1 MEALEVPEHE
11 HPLTLVDLQLQ
22 YEEEEDDDDADG
34 EGGDPVKKE
43 GFSEVAC
50 GRCDQVINMY
60 HRHYY
65 KCMKGGPSCD
75 KVSLHKFCGE
85 LSTSLESTF
94 HPHPLTMF
102 IFPSN
107 WSCRICQSKHQ
118 PDEMCYCCF
127 ECRFFIDLKCAVEVG
142 KKIIHHPC
150 HPHSL
155 ICAISQPILCNCKA
169 CGREHKGV
177 FFQCTICDGFTI
189 HSECAFLPK
198 SLLIQHTTDDAF
210 FHTHPLTISY
220 SFPTE
225 DQKAKHYPRCRVCGG
240 DFSIENLW
248 IYKCDK
254 CMYYAHLNCA
264 TSRRE
269 PFMSIFLPA
278 GSGRTHKNY
287 KDIDYPRLVH
297 LPFPDET
304 YSIPKHLFF
313 QETRTSY
320 EVNLKHMSHPHPLIL
335 VDHAQTSS
343 LLPVV
348 CHDPMKKTQ
357 LLCTGCLR
365 PIMETMSFYKCAQHC
380 NFALHEWCTRLP
392 PKIKNHPGHPKHTL
406 LLMYSNA
413 LPFFFG
419 VFYCE
424 VCRLPC
430 NGFAYCCVECGFY
443 VDVTCGF
450 IPKEITH
457 QAHPN
462 HLLSI
467 VQGKITDT
475 CHMCFRYYAG
485 GPLSFR
491 CNTCH
496 IFIHPECALLLAET
510 IRHKYDK
517 KHPMNLSYL
526 PIENHK
532 SEYFC
537 EICEEDLNP
546 HDAFY
551 HCQDCAQSIHTACAP
566 LILECETETYSDY
579 QRGIY
584 GFVNIKFGEI
594 HNTNSHQHPL
604 LFAQGRKSDGQCE
617 ICLYTLQFKMIFKC
631 IECKFAI
638 HYSCCVRHNTI

>member
-22 YEEEEDDDDADG
+22 YEEEEEEEDDDDDDDG
-34 EGGDPVKKE
+34 DGGGGDP
-43 GFSEVAC
+43 EVHH
-50 GRCDQVINMY
+50 VIMSRFTN
-60 HRHYY
+60 
-65 KCMKGGPSCD
+65 S
-75 KVSLHKFCGE
+75 VSMHE
-85 LSTSLESTF
+85 
-94 HPHPLTMF
+94 
-102 IFPSN
+102 
-107 WSCRICQSKHQ
+107 

-169 CGREHKGV
+169 CGKEHKGV

-198 SLLIQHTTDDAF
+198 SLLIQNTTDDAF

-225 DQKAKHYPRCRVCGG
+225 DQKAKHYPGCRVCGG

-254 CMYYAHLNCA
+254 CMYYAHLDCA

-287 KDIDYPRLVH
+287 KDIDYPHLVH

-313 QETRTSY
+313 QETVTSY

-343 LLPVV
+343 MLPIV

-357 LLCTGCLR
+357 LLCNGCLR
-365 PIMETMSFYKCAQHC
+365 PIMETMPFYKCAQHC
-380 NFALHEWCTRLP
+380 NFVLHEWCTRLP

-406 LLMYSNA
+406 ILMYSNA
-413 LPFFFG
+413 LPLFFG

-457 QAHPN
+457 EAHPN

-475 CHMCFRYYAG
+475 CHMCYYAG

-566 LILECETETYSDY
+566 LILECEIETYSNY

-584 GFVNIKFGEI
+584 GFVNIKFGDI
-594 HNTNSHQHPL
+594 HSSNSHQHPL
-604 LFAQGRKSDGQCE
+604 VFAQGRKSDGKCE
-617 ICLYTLQFKMIFKC
+617 ICPYTLQFQMIFKC
-631 IECKFAI
+631 LECKFAI